1 LEHFVPLLEQG
12 IAQAS
17 RRVLAGEQLPAAK
30 KILSLFE
37 EHTQIIT
44 RHKAGKP
51 REFGRKVLMDEVNG
65 AIISRYEV
73 LSESVSERSHLPESL
88 RAHQERFGRAPFLLE
103 PPTEISIRPRT
114 RKPLGRQV

>member
-51 REFGRKVLMDEVNG
+51 REFGRKVLIEEVDG
-65 AIISRYEV
+65 CIITDLAIKCATYRRSNDGRKSAVYETPDN
-73 LSESVSERSHLPESL
+73 E
-88 RAHQERFGRAPFLLE
+88 
-103 PPTEISIRPRT
+103 
-114 RKPLGRQV
+114 